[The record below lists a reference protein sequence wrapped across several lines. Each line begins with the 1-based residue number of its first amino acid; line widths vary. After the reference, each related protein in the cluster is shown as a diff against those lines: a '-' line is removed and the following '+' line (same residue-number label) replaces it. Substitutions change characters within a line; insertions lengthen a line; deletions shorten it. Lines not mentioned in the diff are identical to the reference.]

1 MKKIKKM
8 RWVMF
13 IVIVVFIGLGLYQ
26 QYGGQVYEKQEI
38 QILKTSDDIEA
49 IMSRAEF
56 KRYMENQAKQIHLDE
71 EIVKQKNV
79 IKDLESQLE
88 LLRKEEMDIGSLKS
102 ATEQSE

>member
-1 MKKIKKM
+1 
-8 RWVMF
+8 MF
-13 IVIVVFIGLGLYQ
+13 IVILAFLAFGLYQ
-26 QYGGQVYEKQEI
+26 NFGGQVYEAKDI
-38 QILKTSDDIEA
+38 PIVKRTDDIEA

-79 IKDLESQLE
+79 IKDLEGQLE
-88 LLRKEEMDIGSLKS
+88 LLRKEEMEIGSLKS